1 MESHMPRITKA
12 QFKLICEELANGKA
26 LTRICKEHEGLPHY
40 RTVLRHVQDTDEA
53 YQEYRKARS
62 LQAEIMRDDII
73 ALVEQPLPIDSKAA
87 MAEVGRRRLEVEQKD
102 KYIRQ
107 LQPSGIRDKVEDNK
121 QASGTITLSW
131 GGAEE

>member
-1 MESHMPRITKA
+1 M
-12 QFKLICEELANGKA
+12 
-26 LTRICKEHEGLPHY
+26 
-40 RTVLRHVQDTDEA
+40 LRHVQDTDEA
-53 YQEYRKARS
+53 YTEYRKARS

-121 QASGTITLSW
+121 QSSGTITLSW